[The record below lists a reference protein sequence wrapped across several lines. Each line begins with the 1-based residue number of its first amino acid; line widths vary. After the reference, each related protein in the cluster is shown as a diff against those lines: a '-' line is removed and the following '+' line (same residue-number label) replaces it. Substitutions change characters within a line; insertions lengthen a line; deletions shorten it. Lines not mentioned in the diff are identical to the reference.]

1 MTANIYVSRASS
13 GLPLSPHITSGVFPP
28 KDPITNNATL
38 KVDANGRAVLYL
50 PIKIQSRIMTVQS
63 VNGLNVISST
73 GGNALTGVTID
84 LGVLE
89 NPGSTIKKGCSVT
102 ITMGSLAS
110 TISGITG
117 QHTWDAT
124 FELNLSGL
132 PSSGGGSVPAGL
144 LSKLQN
150 ADSNVTGVTTKE
162 AEQAALEALEAEA
175 AAAGED
181 GKNSPVQKLAGKSSG
196 EKALETNPIAFA
208 AGVVFAGALV
218 GGGCVCGANA
228 YRRHKREAER
238 SSRTAE
244 KTEA

>member
-1 MTANIYVSRASS
+1 M
-13 GLPLSPHITSGVFPP
+13 
-28 KDPITNNATL
+28 
-38 KVDANGRAVLYL
+38 LYL

-73 GGNALTGVTID
+73 GGNALTSVTID

-102 ITMGSLAS
+102 IAMGSLAS

-181 GKNSPVQKLAGKSSG
+181 GKNLRARAVARRRSRPARLPLRPAWCLPVRWLA
-196 EKALETNPIAFA
+196 A
-208 AGVVFAGALV
+208 AACA
-218 GGGCVCGANA
+218 A
-228 YRRHKREAER
+228 
-238 SSRTAE
+238 
-244 KTEA
+244 